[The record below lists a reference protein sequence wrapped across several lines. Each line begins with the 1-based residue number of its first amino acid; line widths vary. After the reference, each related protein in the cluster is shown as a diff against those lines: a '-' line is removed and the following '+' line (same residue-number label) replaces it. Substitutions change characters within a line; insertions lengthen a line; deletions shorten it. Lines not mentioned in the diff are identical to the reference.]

1 MTFSTFF
8 WLALALWG
16 LGAAIAFLH
25 RLGLRVSRQ
34 LLRVLLGALIVLHLL
49 GPGEL
54 LSIPLGGG
62 PQLPLAPAV
71 LIPVV
76 YFAIL
81 AAYVAESVAA
91 AAFLV
96 LSLLG
101 VFVLM
106 GLGLPALDRLAVL
119 SGALGGG
126 GELPLAHLLGEARQ
140 VAGNALGFALGAYL
154 MLVLF
159 QALLNRWQ
167 ARRAWLAAGLALL
180 AGGAL
185 GRALAVF
192 LGTAGSPDWLWR
204 LGGEVL
210 GWGFSGLLLW
220 PLQALYLGLLARREG
235 VIPGS
240 GRSTLEVFATTR
252 SLQGALEAAAARAE
266 RLGEHLRLVSEVG
279 RTVLR
284 AESPQGLLRSVGER
298 LLASPHAA
306 RVWLGL
312 VDGDGSLRSV
322 AAFLGRS
329 GRVDLAGLEVEAPAL
344 ALQAL
349 EKGEPVQGEAGEVAL
364 PLEAG
369 ARVMGVLWVA
379 SSAGRTPGEGWLA
392 ALTRVAADLAHGLN
406 RLQAEQA
413 LRRHL
418 ERLET
423 VRDLVEAVTA
433 EAGDVDQL
441 LRSSLER
448 AVQFLGG
455 AGGCAYLREG
465 EALRCVAAVGSEA
478 GREGSRLALGEGL
491 AGEVARAGRPA
502 VRADPP
508 RAAAPLT
515 WEEATLGV
523 LEIVR
528 QEGQTFHAEEVAFL
542 SLFAAQ
548 MGTVLQNAR
557 LIRESR
563 EQAERFRRLHEAS
576 RRLLEAE
583 SAQGLT
589 AALAEI
595 LLDLASADAA
605 CVCLVEEAGSGLQP
619 VAMMGD
625 GAEALHAL
633 CVGEGEAGGGLIDP
647 IPSTAVSLPLETSE
661 TEWESLL
668 AVPLLADG
676 APLGV
681 AVLGFREGRGPVKEA
696 VALAEQAV
704 AQAALALARLRALE
718 SEHRRRAELEAL
730 RQASLSLT
738 SRLDL
743 QSVLERIL
751 EHALRL
757 VGADDAHIF
766 IYDGQRLR
774 FGAAL
779 WAGGVQK
786 EPFAKPRLHGLTYS
800 VARAGQR
807 IVVHDARNHPLYEDS
822 PWDGAIVGLPL
833 KVEGRVVGVMNV
845 AFTRPHVFDDDEL
858 RALELLAD
866 QAAIALQ
873 NARLFER
880 TLADRRRVLLLYEVT
895 RALATSLDPDLILER
910 AVGLTAETLGGLH
923 GLAFL
928 QEQGTDRL
936 RVRVAYGFDN
946 LSLREVDER
955 LSLRIGEGLV
965 GWVVAQ
971 REPVLVEDVR
981 EDPRWVPVPEVD
993 AQVRS
998 LIATPVSAG
1007 EGLRGALVVS
1017 RAEPGAFDEEHLDL
1031 LVSIGR
1037 QVALALS
1044 NAERYRQVERRLTEL
1059 TAIQQVAQVINR
1071 RLDMGSLLEAIVEQ
1085 VHAVLGYPV
1094 VDIALVE
1101 GDELVQWAGRGAP
1114 RGRGRRYPLDQ
1125 GVVGRAVRTGEP
1137 QFVPDVRQ
1145 DPDYVALEAETESEI
1160 AVPLKKG
1167 DVVIGVLNVES
1178 RQKGE
1183 LTEDDLRLLTLLGDQ
1198 IAIALE
1204 NAALYERLRQ
1214 QASELEEV
1222 VARRTAEL
1230 AEALEQA
1237 READRLKSEFV
1248 SDVSH
1253 ELRTPLSNIRLY
1265 AELLAQ
1271 GKPERFEEYLRTLE
1285 RETERLSILIE
1296 DLLTISRLDAG
1307 SARPILEPVDVNL
1320 LLRTLVQDRRRLFA
1334 QKGLELTFEAADDL
1348 PEVVGDP
1355 AMLSQVIA
1363 NLMTNALHY
1372 TPSGGQ
1378 VRLSTEA
1385 VERRGRRWVKV
1396 EVSDTGVGIPEE
1408 EQGRL
1413 FERFFRGSAARASG
1427 APGTGLG
1434 LAICKEIL
1442 DRHGGGITVRSQPG
1456 EGSTF
1461 TVWLPARQW
1470 LVQREAS
1477 ASEGLA

>member
-1 MTFSTFF
+1 MAVSTFL
-8 WLALALWG
+8 WLTLALWG
-16 LGAAIAFLH
+16 LGAAIAVLH

-34 LLRVLLGALIVLHLL
+34 LLRVLLGALVALHLL
-49 GPGEL
+49 GLGDL
-54 LSIPLGGG
+54 LVVPLSGGG
-62 PQLPLAPAV
+62 RLPLALAV
-71 LIPVV
+71 LVPVT

-91 AAFLV
+91 AVFLIHG
-96 LSLLG
+96 LLG
-101 VFVLM
+101 VYLFV
-106 GLGLPALDRLAVL
+106 GLGLPALDRLVHL
-119 SGALGGG
+119 TGALGAD
-126 GELPLAHLLGEARQ
+126 GELPPAHLLSEARL
-140 VAGNALGFALGAYL
+140 VAGDALGFFLGAYV

-167 ARRAWLAAGLALL
+167 ARSAWLAAGLALL
-180 AGGAL
+180 AGGTV
-185 GRALAVF
+185 GRGLAVF
-192 LGTAGSPDWLWR
+192 LGAAGSPDWPWW
-204 LGGEVL
+204 LGAEVL
-210 GWGFSGLLLW
+210 GWGLSGLLLW

-235 VIPGS
+235 VVPAK
-240 GRSTLEVFATTR
+240 GRSALEVLRTTR
-252 SLQGALEAAAARAE
+252 SLQEALEAAAARAD
-266 RLGEHLRLVSEVG
+266 RLGEHLRLISDVG
-279 RTVLR
+279 RAVLR
-284 AESPQGLLRSVGER
+284 AESPQALLQSVGDR
-298 LLASPHAA
+298 LLASPQAR

-312 VDGDGSLRSV
+312 VDGEGGLRSV
-322 AAFLGRS
+322 ALFDGR
-329 GRVDLAGLEVEAPAL
+329 GGKVDLQGLEVGVPAL
-344 ALQAL
+344 ALRAL
-349 EKGEPVQGEAGEVAL
+349 GEGGPVQGPGGEVAV

-369 ARVMGVLWVA
+369 GGEMGALWVA
-379 SSAGRTPGEGWLA
+379 PPAGCPPDEGWRSTLA
-392 ALTRVAADLAHGLN
+392 RVAADLAHGLN
-406 RLQAEQA
+406 
-413 LRRHL
+413 
-418 ERLET
+418 
-423 VRDLVEAVTA
+423 
-433 EAGDVDQL
+433 
-441 LRSSLER
+441 
-448 AVQFLGG
+448 
-455 AGGCAYLREG
+455 
-465 EALRCVAAVGSEA
+465 
-478 GREGSRLALGEGL
+478 
-491 AGEVARAGRPA
+491 
-502 VRADPP
+502 
-508 RAAAPLT
+508 
-515 WEEATLGV
+515 
-523 LEIVR
+523 
-528 QEGQTFHAEEVAFL
+528 
-542 SLFAAQ
+542 
-548 MGTVLQNAR
+548 
-557 LIRESR
+557 
-563 EQAERFRRLHEAS
+563 
-576 RRLLEAE
+576 
-583 SAQGLT
+583 
-589 AALAEI
+589 
-595 LLDLASADAA
+595 
-605 CVCLVEEAGSGLQP
+605 
-619 VAMMGD
+619 
-625 GAEALHAL
+625 
-633 CVGEGEAGGGLIDP
+633 
-647 IPSTAVSLPLETSE
+647 
-661 TEWESLL
+661 
-668 AVPLLADG
+668 
-676 APLGV
+676 
-681 AVLGFREGRGPVKEA
+681 
-696 VALAEQAV
+696 
-704 AQAALALARLRALE
+704 RLRALE

-743 QSVLERIL
+743 HSVLARIL

-757 VGADDAHIF
+757 VDADDAHIF

-786 EPFAKPRLHGLTYS
+786 EPFAKPRPHGLTYS
-800 VARAGQR
+800 VARSGQR
-807 IVVHDARNHPLYEDS
+807 IVINDARNHPLFEDM

-845 AFTRPHVFDDDEL
+845 AFTRSHRFDDDEL
-858 RALELLAD
+858 RALELLGD

-895 RALATSLDPDLILER
+895 RALAASLDPDLILER

-923 GLAFL
+923 GLGFL
-928 QEQGTDRL
+928 QERGGDRL
-936 RVRVAYGFDN
+936 RVRVAYGFED

-955 LSLRIGEGLV
+955 LSLCVGEGLV
-965 GWVVAQ
+965 GWVVAH

-981 EDPRWVPVPEVD
+981 EDRRWVPVPEVD
-993 AQVRS
+993 AEVRS
-998 LIATPVSAG
+998 LIATPISAG
-1007 EGLRGALVVS
+1007 EGLRGALVIS

-1031 LVSIGR
+1031 LVSIGQ
-1037 QVALALS
+1037 QVGLALS

-1071 RLDMGSLLEAIVEQ
+1071 RLDMGSLLEAVVEQ

-1101 GDELVQWAGRGAP
+1101 GGELVQWAGRGAP
-1114 RGRGRRYPLDQ
+1114 RARGRRFPLYQ

-1145 DPDYVALEAETESEI
+1145 DPDYVALEVETASEI

-1167 DVVIGVLNVES
+1167 EVVIGVLNVES
-1178 RQKGE
+1178 QQQGG

-1198 IAIALE
+1198 ISIALE
-1204 NAALYERLRQ
+1204 NAALYDRLRQ
-1214 QASELEEV
+1214 QASRLEEM

-1271 GKPERFEEYLRTLE
+1271 GKPERFQEYLRTLE

-1307 SARPILEPVDVNL
+1307 ASRPILEPVDVNL
-1320 LLRTLVQDRRRLFA
+1320 LLRTLVQDRQRLFA
-1334 QKGLELTFEAADDL
+1334 EKGLDLTFEAAADL
-1348 PEVVGDP
+1348 PEVIGDP
-1355 AMLSQVIA
+1355 AMLSQVVA
-1363 NLMTNALHY
+1363 NLMTNALNY
-1372 TPSGGQ
+1372 TPSGGR
-1378 VRLSTEA
+1378 VRLSTES

-1408 EQGRL
+1408 EQERL

-1442 DRHGGGITVRSQPG
+1442 DRHGGGITVHSRPG

-1470 LVQREAS
+1470 LVRREAT